1 MCVCGVCLFILE
13 TQLTHA
19 DSRANAAEQRRALY
33 VLTSAHVGRD
43 APETC
48 AICCESISP
57 LKATQ
62 GAEQQL
68 LLLGCAHC
76 FHYR

>member
-1 MCVCGVCLFILE
+1 VYVCCA
-13 TQLTHA
+13 QLTHP
-19 DSRANAAEQRRALY
+19 DSRANAAETRRALY
-33 VLTSAHVGRD
+33 KLTAAHVGRD

-48 AICCESISP
+48 AICCDPISP
-57 LKATQ
+57 LKTTQ

-76 FHYR
+76 FHYK